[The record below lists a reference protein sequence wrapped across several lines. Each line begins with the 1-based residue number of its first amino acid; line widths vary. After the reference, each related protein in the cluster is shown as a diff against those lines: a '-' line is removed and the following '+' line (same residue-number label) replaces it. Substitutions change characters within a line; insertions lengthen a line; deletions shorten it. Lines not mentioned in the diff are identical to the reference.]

1 MPPQERLS
9 MLSHDPASF
18 FLPLSLNPSLFAQIL
33 TFPSFSI
40 PCSSAFSSPL
50 SISCFFHHP
59 FFPHSFFIIF
69 SSSFLRFFS
78 IIHLLVIQFFSFSF
92 LMYPPSFLI
101 SIIPLFLPPSLI
113 PFHSLFLFTFS
124 SPFLVPCSFPLLSCF
139 FHFVLNLLT
148 FIKGLNNKVYLPHN
162 HLNLIKAYRS
172 NTNK

>member
-78 IIHLLVIQFFSFSF
+78 IIHLLVIQFLSFSF

-124 SPFLVPCSFPLLSCF
+124 SPFLVPCSFILLSCF
-139 FHFVLNLLT
+139 SILFRIFLLSSGGLT
-148 FIKGLNNKVYLPHN
+148 IKFIFPT
-162 HLNLIKAYRS
+162 I
-172 NTNK
+172 T